1 MGLTPLG
8 YSPFGAFGH
17 FLAMRQTH
25 KVVLVGPTRA
35 GKTSLC
41 SRWILGEFPEVVMP
55 TLGANYSCYTQGDT
69 ELQLWDTAGQE
80 VYRSLVPVYLR
91 NSDCAVV
98 VIDGTT
104 AADLSADSLHRL
116 KCDVVY
122 WVSLVQ
128 EASPD
133 VLIRVVVNKV
143 DLIPKETERALLD
156 ALGIFTVCATSAKTG
171 QGTEDAI
178 AEMIAAIREAYRQ
191 RQAPKAKGQRLA
203 PGGGVCI
210 STPEANSKKCC

>member
-1 MGLTPLG
+1 
-8 YSPFGAFGH
+8 
-17 FLAMRQTH
+17 MRQTH

-41 SRWILGEFPEVVMP
+41 TRWILGEFPEVVMP

-104 AADLSADSLHRL
+104 AADLSVDSLHRL

-156 ALGIFTVCATSAKTG
+156 ALGGIFTVCATSAKTG

-178 AEMIAAIREAYRQ
+178 AEMIGAIREAYSK
-191 RQAPKAKGQRLA
+191 RQAQKGESPKNKRLA
-203 PGGGVCI
+203 QGGGVCI
-210 STPEANSKKCC
+210 STRDTDGETKKCC